1 VTTPEHTHQDEGALR
16 ARQRELARFAA
27 GLRKS
32 GKARPEELL
41 RLADL
46 MQRAGRPEDSLKVLR
61 RLLEQHPRHLVGH
74 FLAARAHELCDRP
87 RAAAD
92 QYALLERWAPPWA
105 EPRRRHA
112 ACLQRLGRPADAR
125 LAMEAYLARAPEDT
139 PRRRALAAD
148 YLRAEEP
155 GAALKHL
162 EWIES
167 TGVAEV
173 ADHVA
178 RGMALEGVGRTG
190 EAAGAYED
198 ARAAGGGPDVA
209 LRLARLRLRRGE
221 LERCREACDAVLAR
235 RVDDAAALSLAA
247 EAALRQ
253 GDLDRAQVAL
263 DRLHQ
268 LRPEDATI
276 RGRLAEVL
284 LAAGDLR
291 EARRHLQPLVDK
303 DPRDV
308 RAALR
313 LAEVHRRLQDPRRAR
328 DLYGRVLA
336 ADPGQ
341 PLALLRVGEMA
352 LSDGEAKSAIQP
364 LRRLVLRSPAN
375 PVAHR
380 MLGEALRRGER
391 PQDAR
396 KHLERALE
404 LDPADAHAALELGH
418 TLREVQA
425 LAGAEV
431 AYQRVLR
438 LAPETDLATR
448 ASYELSHLRPKP
460 ATKEAPR
467 TGIVVPLRPVDGE
480 SGLVAPPAGWKRTA

>member
-1 VTTPEHTHQDEGALR
+1 MSQTSPRDQDEGALR
-16 ARQRELARFAA
+16 ARQRELARFSA
-27 GLRKS
+27 GLKKN

-46 MQRAGRPEDSLKVLR
+46 MQRAGRAEDSLKVLR
-61 RLLEQHPRHLVGH
+61 RLLEERPRHLLGH
-74 FLAARAHELCDRP
+74 YLAARAHELAGRP

-92 QYALLERWAPPWA
+92 GYALVERWAPPWA
-105 EPRRRHA
+105 EPRRRRA
-112 ACLQRLGRPADAR
+112 ACLQRLGRAGEAR
-125 LAMEAYLARAPEDT
+125 LALEAYLARAPEDVA
-139 PRRRALAAD
+139 RRRSLAAD

-155 GAALKHL
+155 AAALKHL
-162 EWIES
+162 DWIES
-167 TGVAEV
+167 SGVATAADRV
-173 ADHVA
+173 AQ
-178 RGMALEGVGRTG
+178 GLALEGVGRTG
-190 EAAGAYED
+190 EAAGAYEA
-198 ARAAGGGPDVA
+198 ARQAGGGPDVG

-268 LRPEDATI
+268 LRPEDATV
-276 RGRLAEVL
+276 RGRLAEIL
-284 LAAGDLR
+284 IAGGDLR

-308 RAALR
+308 RATLR
-313 LAEVHRRLQDPRRAR
+313 LAEVHRRLQDLRRAR

-352 LSDGEAKSAIQP
+352 LADGDARSAVQP

-380 MLGEALRRGER
+380 MLGEALRRAER

-404 LDPADAHAALELGH
+404 LDPADATAALELGH
-418 TLREVQA
+418 TLREVGA
-425 LAGAEV
+425 LAGAEA

-438 LAPETDLATR
+438 LAPESDRATR
-448 ASYELSHLRPKP
+448 AAYELSHLRPKRV
-460 ATKEAPR
+460 TKEAPR
-467 TGIVVPLRPVDGE
+467 TGNVVPLRPLDGE
-480 SGLVAPPAGWKRTA
+480 SGLVAPPAGWMRTA